1 MFIAFSRLLY
11 CFDFAEVPGVPI
23 DDERIDPLAHSAA
36 PFQIKVTPRSDRH
49 AQLIIRECQAAGEGI
64 D

>member
-11 CFDFAEVPGVPI
+11 CFDFAEVPGAPI

-36 PFQIKVTPRSDRH
+36 PFQIKITPRSDEHVR
-49 AQLIIRECQAAGEGI
+49 LILRECRTAGEGI

>member
-11 CFDFAEVPGVPI
+11 CFDFAEVPGAPI
-23 DDERIDPLAHSAA
+23 DDERIDPFAHSVA
-36 PFQIKVTPRSDRH
+36 PFQIKITPRSDEH
-49 AQLIIRECQAAGEGI
+49 VQLIIRECRAAGEGI